1 MRVTETQMRQ
11 ERMQRIAREVCST
24 IAEVERQILA
34 EYGEISP
41 KHAALLDNLRTVET
55 LRLEAAE
62 DVAERGMRERYSN
75 GRQTLERKNPAVD
88 TMLRASATSAKVISA
103 MGLSK
108 RGGAKHAAHEPGAAE
123 ALDDLAGDDTDDLDD
138 Y

>member
-1 MRVTETQMRQ
+1 MTEKQLRQ
-11 ERMQRIAREVCST
+11 ERMQRIARDVCAT
-24 IAEVERQILA
+24 IADVERQILT

-55 LRLEAAE
+55 TRLEAAE

-88 TMLRASATSAKVISA
+88 TMLRASATAAKVISA

-108 RGGAKHAAHEPGAAE
+108 RGGVRAVNRDSGAVEE
-123 ALDDLAGDDTDDLDD
+123 ADELAGEETDDLDD

>member
-1 MRVTETQMRQ
+1 MTEKQLRQ
-11 ERMQRIAREVCST
+11 ERMQRIARDVCAT
-24 IAEVERQILA
+24 IADVERQILT

-55 LRLEAAE
+55 TRLEAAE

-88 TMLRASATSAKVISA
+88 TMLRASATAAKVISA

-108 RGGAKHAAHEPGAAE
+108 RGGARAVSRDADAAE
-123 ALDDLAGDDTDDLDD
+123 ETDELAGEETDDLDD